1 MILAIPL
8 CGQNFEVA
16 SVRHN
21 LSGDER
27 DSGINILPGGRISGT
42 NLTLKTLIWQAYNT
56 VDFRLT
62 GGPGWLDKDRY
73 DIAAKTANGENI
85 GLEQLQPLLQ
95 HLLADRF
102 QLRAH
107 WETREATVYSLVV
120 DKGGPKMKED
130 AGGPDRLMN
139 TAFNKHQISG
149 KAKITATSAS
159 MGRLAVSLTNV
170 LGRIVEDNTGLTGTY
185 DFTFD
190 WELDPGAPDA
200 TGGSMF
206 AALKE
211 QLGLRLDAH
220 KGQVEML
227 VIDNAEKPSEN

>member
-1 MILAIPL
+1 
-8 CGQNFEVA
+8 VA
-16 SVRHN
+16 SIRHN

-42 NLTLKTLIWQAYNT
+42 NLTLRTLIWQAYNT
-56 VDFRLT
+56 DDFRLT

-107 WETREATVYSLVV
+107 WETRETTVYALVV
-120 DKGGPKMKED
+120 DKTGPKLKEN
-130 AGGPDRLMN
+130 ASGPDRLTN
-139 TAFNKHQISG
+139 TAFNKHQLAGKAPISG
-149 KAKITATSAS
+149 KEKITATSAS

-170 LGRIVEDNTGLTGTY
+170 LGRIVEDKTGLTGTY

-200 TGGSMF
+200 TGASMF

-220 KGQVEML
+220 KAQVEML